1 MHEMGMYWD
10 PTMLLLIPALL
21 LAGYAQL
28 RVKSA
33 FAKYGG
39 VYSTRGTTSNEVS
52 RRLLDMHG
60 LRDIRIEHI
69 PGELSDHYD
78 PIAKVLRLSDSV
90 CGSTSIAAIGV
101 AAHEVGHAIQ
111 DSESYRPLVMRN
123 TFVPI
128 VNIGSTAS
136 WPLFFI
142 GLLMSFEPLLYI
154 GIALFSLVVVFH
166 LITLPVE
173 FDASSRALKLLGDT
187 GTLNASELA
196 GAKSVL
202 NAAALTYVAATI
214 MSILQLI
221 RLLMIMRGRRDD

>member
-1 MHEMGMYWD
+1 MQGMGMYWD

-21 LAGYAQL
+21 LAGFAQL

-33 FAKYGG
+33 FAKYSG

-78 PIAKVLRLSDSV
+78 PSAKVLRLSDSV
-90 CGSTSIAAIGV
+90 RGSASIAAIGV

-111 DSESYRPLVMRN
+111 DSEGYRPLVMRN

-128 VNIGSTAS
+128 VNIGSAAS

-202 NAAALTYVAATI
+202 SAAALTYVAATI